1 MSVPG
6 TFIIVDHSLTRAFNR
21 GALAQPKAAGEED
34 IRCNPCRCSLALPGT
49 ASEWNAI
56 AAARSVV

>member
-6 TFIIVDHSLTRAFNR
+6 TFIIVDHSIERAFNR
-21 GALAQPKAAGEED
+21 GALAQLKAAGEED
-34 IRCNPCRCSLALPGT
+34 IRCDPCRCSLALPGT

-56 AAARSVV
+56 VAARSVV